1 MLMKLLLLPSLVCVC
16 FNALTTEQ
24 QEQKTSTENVTVL
37 VSTVASRSK
46 EFNSDL
52 MAPGKLLPVFVP
64 SPTLGSR
71 FGGDNKKKEKARG
84 QANSSRGIG
93 SNTAFV
99 ILALYSM

>member
-16 FNALTTEQ
+16 FNALTTKQ
-24 QEQKTSTENVTVL
+24 QEQNTENVTVL

-46 EFNSDL
+46 EFNSEL
-52 MAPGKLLPVFVP
+52 LVPGKLLPVFVP

-71 FGGDNKKKEKARG
+71 FGGDNKKEEKARG

-93 SNTAFV
+93 SNTALI
-99 ILALYSM
+99 ILALYSMYK